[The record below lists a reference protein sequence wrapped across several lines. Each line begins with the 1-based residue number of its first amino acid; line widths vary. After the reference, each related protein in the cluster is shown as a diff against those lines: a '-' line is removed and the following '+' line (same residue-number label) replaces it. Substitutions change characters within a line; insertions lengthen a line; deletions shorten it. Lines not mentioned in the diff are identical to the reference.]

1 MNKTKV
7 VLGQLGS
14 PKSDSIKDVRAYL
27 KEFLGDPRVVDLP
40 RFFWMIILKLFVLP
54 FRPKKSA
61 KAYSRIYDGES
72 FPLIT
77 LTNSFVDK
85 IRLHLDQNIEIN
97 SAFIL
102 SYPRVD
108 DLLDEWESE
117 DFDSRA
123 SELVVIPQFPQFSE
137 STVASVFDVVAG
149 SFKSRVNLPDI
160 KFITNYHRLKAFIDL
175 SAKKIE
181 ESLKNKQVDDLI
193 ISFHGIPTRRVTE
206 KKDEYYFHCYE
217 TFVLLKSKLPKDLSD
232 KIHICFQSRFGSE
245 KWLGPATDE
254 FAIEL
259 AQEGS
264 KSIAVYCP
272 SFVIDCLETTDE
284 IGNELRE
291 DLEEHNCKLT
301 AIDCLNDD
309 DDWVREYSTYIN
321 TLVNGSKRELEN
333 LFYQT
338 DKAQLRASI
347 PHQDTGKANLD
358 KKAKSSLK
366 IMFLTLFLDLVGFSI
381 IFPLFPSM
389 AKYYLLN
396 DRDSVILNFIF
407 TSIESFTSIGG
418 AQINNIVLFGGIL
431 GALYSLLQFIFSPIW
446 GKLSDKYGREPILKI
461 SIFGIFISYCLW
473 IFSGSFTLL
482 IISRIIGGIMGGN
495 ISVATAVASDVTNK
509 ENRSRAMAFVGIAFA
524 LGFLIGPALG
534 GIFSLIDLSQFSS
547 LSALGVNPFS
557 TPALV
562 AALLALLNLIF
573 VIKYFK
579 ETNLNKN
586 SSAFKNKSFN
596 PIKLLI
602 PIGSSSINTINYSYF
617 LFISIFSGMEF
628 TLTFLAL
635 ERLGFSSTD
644 NAFMF
649 IYIGLI
655 LAVVQGGYVRRKARE
670 VGEKKMAIRG
680 LALIIPGLFI
690 CAQTSSGFILF
701 FGLSF
706 LAIGSSL
713 IIPTLTSLVSF
724 YSDENR
730 QGEHIGTFRS
740 LGSLGR
746 VIGPIGASL
755 MFWRYGSEFT
765 YTMAG
770 CLILLPII
778 ILTRLKKS
786 VPIK

>member
-1 MNKTKV
+1 MSKTKV

-40 RFFWMIILKLFVLP
+40 RFFWMIILNFFVLP

-85 IRLHLDQNIEIN
+85 ISPLLDENIEIN

-102 SYPRVD
+102 SHPRID
-108 DLLDEWESE
+108 DLLNEWEKE
-117 DFDSRA
+117 DFNYRA
-123 SELVVIPQFPQFSE
+123 NELVIIPQFPQYSE
-137 STVASVFDVVAG
+137 STVASVFDIVGV
-149 SFKSRVNLPDI
+149 SFKDRVNIPDI
-160 KFITNYHRLKAFIDL
+160 RFITNYHKLKAFIDL

-181 ESLKNKQVDDLI
+181 DTLKDKSVDELV

-217 TFVLLKSKLPKDLSD
+217 TFTLLKSKLSKEFAD
-232 KIHICFQSRFGSE
+232 KIHMCFQSRFGQE

-259 AQEGS
+259 AKSGS

-291 DLEEHNCKLT
+291 DLKEHSCELI

-309 DDWVREYSTYIN
+309 DNWVRSYSTYIN
-321 TLVNGSKRELEN
+321 TLVNGSKKELES

-338 DKAQLRASI
+338 NKNELRDTI
-347 PHQDTGKANLD
+347 PHQETGKPKLD
-358 KKAKSSLK
+358 DKARSSLN

-407 TSIESFTSIGG
+407 SSIESFTSMGG

-461 SIFGIFISYCLW
+461 SILGIFISYCLW

-482 IISRIIGGIMGGN
+482 IISRIIGGVMGGN

-534 GIFSLIDLSQFSS
+534 GIFSLVDLSQYANLSS
-547 LSALGVNPFS
+547 LGVNPFS

-562 AALLALLNLIF
+562 AALLALLNFIIVF
-573 VIKYFK
+573 KYFK

-586 SSAFKNKSFN
+586 SNAFKNKSFN

-602 PIGSSSINTINYSYF
+602 PMGSSSINTINYSYF

-655 LAVVQGGYVRRKARE
+655 LAIVQGGYVRAKARE

-690 CAQTSSGFILF
+690 CAQTSSAFILF
-701 FGLSF
+701 LGLTF
-706 LAIGSSL
+706 LSLGSSL

-724 YSDENR
+724 YSEENR

-746 VIGPIGASL
+746 VLGPIAASL
-755 MFWRYGSEFT
+755 MFWKYGSEFT
-765 YTMAG
+765 YTIAG
-770 CLILLPII
+770 CLIILPLI

-786 VPIK
+786 GSI